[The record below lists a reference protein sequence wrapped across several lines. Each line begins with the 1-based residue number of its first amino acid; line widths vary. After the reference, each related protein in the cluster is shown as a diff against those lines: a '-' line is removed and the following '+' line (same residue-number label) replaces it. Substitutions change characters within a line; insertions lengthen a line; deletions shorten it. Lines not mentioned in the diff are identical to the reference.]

1 MSNQKINKLT
11 SILDDQD
18 LDALALV
25 PGSNFRYAT
34 GGNFNLME
42 RPTLLIV
49 SKTYKPIA
57 ILPVLEVE
65 SFSQL
70 NIDADIV
77 EWQDCDGYQSA
88 FDKGLNKL
96 GSISK
101 IGVEGQRMRVFEMQA
116 IENSLPNITIVN
128 AQKLIS
134 KMRLIKDHQEIEHL
148 RQAIKI
154 AESALAETIKFVTVN
169 KTEIEIKNFLIQQLY
184 QYGAEAIAFD
194 PIVLAAENSALPHG
208 HSRNDYH
215 ISEGDCLLFDF
226 GATINGYHSDIT
238 RTFFV
243 GSVSDEYKNIYK
255 AVLKANEIGKNI
267 SKPKLTLHDLDDQV
281 LNSLNDSG
289 YQDLI
294 VHKTGHGLGMDV
306 HEDPYVMRNNQE
318 VLESGMIITIEPGLY
333 KQGSLGVRIEDNVL
347 ITDAGCE
354 SLTSFSRDLTVI

>member
-1 MSNQKINKLT
+1 MSNQKINKLI
-11 SILDDQD
+11 SILDNQD

-49 SKTYKPIA
+49 SKTCRPIA

-65 SFSQL
+65 SFAQL

-77 EWQDCDGYQSA
+77 EWQDSDGYQSA
-88 FDKGLNKL
+88 FDKGFNKL

-116 IENSLPNITIVN
+116 IENSLPNIKIVN

-148 RQAIKI
+148 RQAVKI
-154 AESALAETIKFVTVN
+154 AESALTDTIKFVTVN

-184 QYGAEAIAFD
+184 QHGAEDIAFD

-215 ISEGDCLLFDF
+215 ISEDDCLLFDF
-226 GATINGYHSDIT
+226 GATVNGYHSDIT

-243 GSVSDEYKNIYK
+243 GSASDEYKNIYA
-255 AVLKANEIGKNI
+255 AVLKANQIGKKI

-281 LNSLNDSG
+281 LNSLCDSG
-289 YQDLI
+289 YEDLI

-318 VLESGMIITIEPGLY
+318 VLEAGMVITIEPGLY
-333 KQGSLGVRIEDNVL
+333 KQGSLGVRIEDNIL
-347 ITDAGCE
+347 ITDSGCE

>member
-77 EWQDCDGYQSA
+77 EWQDCDGYQLA

-116 IENSLPNITIVN
+116 IENSLPNIKIVN
-128 AQKLIS
+128 AQKIIS

-154 AESALAETIKFVTVN
+154 AESALAETIKFVKVN

>member
-1 MSNQKINKLT
+1 MSNQKINKLI
-11 SILDDQD
+11 SNLEGQD

-25 PGSNFRYAT
+25 PGSNFKYAT
-34 GGNFNLME
+34 GGNFHLME

-49 SKTYKPIA
+49 SKNNKPIV
-57 ILPVLEVE
+57 ILPVLEVD
-65 SFSQL
+65 SFSHL
-70 NIDADIV
+70 NIDADIF
-77 EWQDCDGYQSA
+77 EWQDSDGYQLA
-88 FDKGLNKL
+88 FDKAFNKL

-116 IENSLPNITIVN
+116 IEKSMQNIKIIN

-134 KMRLIKDHQEIEHL
+134 KMRLIKDSLEIKNL
-148 RQAIKI
+148 KQAIVI
-154 AESALAETIKFVTVN
+154 AESALSDTIKFVKVD
-169 KTEIEIKNFLIQQLY
+169 KTEIEIKNFLTQKLY

-194 PIVLAAENSALPHG
+194 PIVLAADNSALPHG
-208 HSRNDYH
+208 HSRNDYR
-215 ISEGDCLLFDF
+215 IKAGDCLLFDF

-243 GSVSDEYKNIYK
+243 ESVSDEFKNIYS
-255 AVLKANEIGKNI
+255 AVLTSNEIGRRI

-281 LNSLNDSG
+281 LNSLSDSG
-289 YQDLI
+289 YEDLI

-318 VLESGMIITIEPGLY
+318 TLESGMVITIEPGLY
-333 KQGSLGVRIEDNVL
+333 KQGSLGIRIEDNVL
-347 ITDAGCE
+347 ITDIGSE